1 MFTSKFT
8 VFIHF
13 RHVLPRKTFL
23 NHPSFSGVF
32 GLSKGS
38 YFVTSLTVHTALYI
52 LVLFAL
58 GKYFLI
64 SSEPTVLT
72 YLRALELKSC
82 DIV

>member
-38 YFVTSLTVHTALYI
+38 YFVTSLTVHTAL
-52 LVLFAL
+52 FAL